1 MIIWINGAFGSG
13 KTQAAYELWRRLPGS
28 YVYDPENAGYFI
40 RKNLPKSLYAD
51 DFQDYPMW
59 RSFNRDMLEH
69 TAANFTG
76 DIIVPMTV
84 ANRAYLDEITGA
96 LSEKHAI
103 KHFILYA
110 ERDTL
115 LKRLASRLEG
125 KNSWAARQ
133 IDRCIIA
140 FQKDITEVKIHTD
153 HMSISQVAE
162 TIGEL
167 SGVSLLEDRRSGLKR
182 RLDRLAVQRR
192 HIRQHRNATSEG

>member
-13 KTQAAYELWRRLPGS
+13 KTQAAYELRRRLPGS
-28 YVYDPENAGYFI
+28 YVYDPENTGYFI

-69 TAANFTG
+69 AAANYAG

-133 IDRCIIA
+133 IDRCITA

-153 HMSISQVAE
+153 HMSIFQVVEA
-162 TIGEL
+162 IGEL

-182 RLDRLAVQRR
+182 RLDRLAVQCG
-192 HIRQHRNATSEG
+192 HIR